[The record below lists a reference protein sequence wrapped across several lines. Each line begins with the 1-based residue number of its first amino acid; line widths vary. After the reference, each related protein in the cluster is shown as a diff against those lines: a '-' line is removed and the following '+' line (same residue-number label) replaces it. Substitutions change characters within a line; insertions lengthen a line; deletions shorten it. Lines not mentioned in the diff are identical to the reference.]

1 MTTRAEHGNS
11 IRVNENT
18 QFVVS
23 WGIMVAIV
31 CAAVWIAVQLTSINY
46 SIQDVRKDIN
56 SLTKVVEEHS
66 QILQAR
72 PR

>member
-1 MTTRAEHGNS
+1 MTPRAEHGNS